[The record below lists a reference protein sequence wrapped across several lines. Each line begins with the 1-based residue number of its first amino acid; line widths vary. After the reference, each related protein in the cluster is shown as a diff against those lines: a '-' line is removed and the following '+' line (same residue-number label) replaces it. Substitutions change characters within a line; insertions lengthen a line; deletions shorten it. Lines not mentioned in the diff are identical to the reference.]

1 MAFGARV
8 LRGKYLADE
17 ASEHVRVRAAGLE
30 RAPSVAPAA
39 MTTEAGRTISWYA
52 VRAPSPRGSPQ
63 TRGGSMGD
71 KSPKSKNK
79 DKKQQ
84 DAVKDKKSADMKAKQ
99 AAKSTK

>member
-1 MAFGARV
+1 VSFGGGFTRTAMLFGSTPESSVWPACSGCSRPARSHAT
-8 LRGKYLADE
+8 G
-17 ASEHVRVRAAGLE
+17 
-30 RAPSVAPAA
+30 
-39 MTTEAGRTISWYA
+39 AGRTFSWYA
-52 VRAPSPRGSPQ
+52 VRAPSQHGSLQ
-63 TRGGSMGD
+63 TRGRSMGD